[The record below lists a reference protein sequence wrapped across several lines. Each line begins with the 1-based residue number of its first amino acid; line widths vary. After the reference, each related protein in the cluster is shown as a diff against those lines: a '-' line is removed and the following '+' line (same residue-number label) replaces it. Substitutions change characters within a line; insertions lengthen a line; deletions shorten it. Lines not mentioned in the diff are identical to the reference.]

1 MPAVTCVVARPFNI
15 VGAGEPPGSVI
26 AALAT
31 QVLGV
36 PRGAQAHVRLRE
48 TASVRD
54 FLDVEDCARALVTL
68 SVAGVSGRA
77 YNVCSGRGVS
87 IREVVASAARVWG
100 RRIELELDEPDA
112 QGTVS
117 IGDPA
122 ALTALGW
129 RVERSLDESLAA
141 IAARSPGRAP

>member
-1 MPAVTCVVARPFNI
+1 
-15 VGAGEPPGSVI
+15 
-26 AALAT
+26 
-31 QVLGV
+31 
-36 PRGAQAHVRLRE
+36 VRRRE
-48 TASVRD
+48 TSSVRD
-54 FLDVEDCARALVTL
+54 FLDVEDCARALVKL

-87 IREVVASAARVWG
+87 IGEIVASAARVWG

-129 RVERSLDESLAA
+129 RVERSLDDSLAA